1 MIDVWRIVAVAGL
14 ILAVLFAA
22 LGWPWAAAVGGV
34 VAGTYAGAIGVVCLL
49 NSVNGLPI
57 QRIDHMEHPSGGAE
71 RPALDQPPGD
81 VLSILNTSVQDLHE
95 LERRLRRP
103 WE

>member
-22 LGWPWAAAVGGV
+22 LGWPWAAAAGGV
-34 VAGTYAGAIGVVCLL
+34 VAGTYAGAIGVVCLQNL
-49 NSVNGLPI
+49 VNGALI
-57 QRIDHMEHPSGGAE
+57 QRIDNMEHPSGGAE
-71 RPALDQPPGD
+71 RPALDQPLGGA
-81 VLSILNTSVQDLHE
+81 LSILTTSVQELHE
-95 LERRLRRP
+95 LERLLRRQ